1 MLETVVY
8 GIRLITCVQSCE
20 ITLLTIGFEIR

>member
-8 GIRLITCVQSCE
+8 GMRLMTCVQSCE
-20 ITLLTIGFEIR
+20 MTELTMGFEIR

>member
-8 GIRLITCVQSCE
+8 GMRLMTCVQSCE
-20 ITLLTIGFEIR
+20 MTLFTMGFEMR